1 MLPTKQLSDLI
12 RRKHAVLTQLSDV
25 GQRQKILVDRG
36 DTVTLLKLLAAKQT
50 MIAALQQVERELAP
64 FHAENP
70 ESRIWSSPAE
80 RAQCAEQADVCN
92 RLLSEIVELERHC
105 GERMTTRRNEVAAQL
120 QQVNVAGQARDAYE
134 ANRIP
139 GTATLPPATS

>member
-139 GTATLPPATS
+139 GTATLPQATS